1 MGLSIWQILLVVV
14 LLVLL
19 FGRGKIPG
27 LMKDVAE
34 GIKGFKA
41 GMADAD
47 EEHKQEKIETSKAET
62 IDVKASEKSE
72 EKAKSTK
79 SKKS

>member
-1 MGLSIWQILLVVV
+1 MGLSVWQILLVVV

-34 GIKGFKA
+34 GIQGFKK
-41 GMADAD
+41 GMAEQDTAKSEI
-47 EEHKQEKIETSKAET
+47 EENSGET
-62 IDVKASEKSE
+62 IEVKAKETSEKS
-72 EKAKSTK
+72 
-79 SKKS
+79 

>member
-1 MGLSIWQILLVVV
+1 MGLSVWQILLVVV
-14 LLVLL
+14 LLILL

-41 GMADAD
+41 GMAEAD
-47 EEHKQEKIETSKAET
+47 KEGEDTKTIEASKSET

-72 EKAKSTK
+72 KS
-79 SKKS
+79 S